1 MTLLP
6 DFHGEKCVCGHGVG
20 PHHTVKVP
28 TGDTTLSVDTRAM
41 ACENVTTEA
50 KGRIV
55 ERCDGVLF
63 RRVKPLP
70 ALMG

>member
-20 PHHTVKVP
+20 QHHPVKVP

-41 ACENVTTEA
+41 ACENVTS
-50 KGRIV
+50 
-55 ERCDGVLF
+55 GVLCPCSVF
-63 RRVKPLP
+63 RRFKPSIPSGLR
-70 ALMG
+70 G